1 MVTSLVPSARPM
13 SSQYGVPPRV
23 SRRDRV
29 RALLVSLVGPSQVW
43 AVALIDVDGGLEG
56 VQIQSLVRSI
66 ESGMKADSE
75 EVYRAD
81 VVPIGEA

>member
-1 MVTSLVPSARPM
+1 M

-56 VQIQSLVRSI
+56 VQIQSLVRCI

-81 VVPIGEA
+81 FVPIGEA